1 MTVCVSSVT
10 CYRFGE
16 CGHVGKKEYT
26 SGAATIRAQH
36 TATRHAEGL
45 NTKMM
50 QRKLLKDKKTQRM
63 NKPLCL
69 KSVITFHLTIL
80 KKKLMVDCGAT
91 SHIIIEKHKFTRF
104 DESFDLKKCYTELAD
119 GSRKNNVALKCG
131 DVEVYLQDS
140 QGRCSVDALF
150 ISTYPQAVF
159 SVTAATADD
168 AKVMFKKR
176 GKMSSVPKSEVY
188 FTSRNMRECII

>member
-10 CYRFGE
+10 CYRFGK

-50 QRKLLKDKKTQRM
+50 QRKLLKDKKERM
-63 NKPLCL
+63 K
-69 KSVITFHLTIL
+69 
-80 KKKLMVDCGAT
+80 A
-91 SHIIIEKHKFTRF
+91 R
-104 DESFDLKKCYTELAD
+104 
-119 GSRKNNVALKCG
+119 NNVALKCG

-140 QGRCSVDALF
+140 QGRCAVDALF

-159 SVTAATADD
+159 SLTAATADD